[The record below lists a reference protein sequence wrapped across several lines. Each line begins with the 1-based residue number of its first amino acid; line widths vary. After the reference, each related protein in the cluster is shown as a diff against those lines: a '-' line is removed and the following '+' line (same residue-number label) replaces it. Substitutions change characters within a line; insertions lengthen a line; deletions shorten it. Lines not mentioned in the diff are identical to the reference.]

1 MRFLYTICMLVV
13 HGALIVPL
21 VFAMSTGGFDPSI
34 NRIDSCRSFITDL
47 RRQQIRVLQAALDP
61 NLVHKKVDGYPERSV
76 ITTVPPSTQSQSHR
90 SSLGRPTSS
99 VHALATSTEGSVE
112 LNQRQRALRDELSR
126 QRPADSF
133 DNFRVYELIRERE
146 LELEMGLILLFGPY
160 HHHQATSIADILKLP
175 LSDDDKKKQLRLN
188 GHIFLQR

>member
-1 MRFLYTICMLVV
+1 MRFLYTIYLLVV

-21 VFAMSTGGFDPSI
+21 VFAVPTRGFDPSI
-34 NRIDSCRSFITDL
+34 NRIDLCRSSITDL
-47 RRQQIRVLQAALDP
+47 RRQQQRVRAVLET
-61 NLVHKKVDGYPERSV
+61 NLTNKDVDGYRERSV

-112 LNQRQRALRDELSR
+112 LNQRQRALLDELSS

-133 DNFRVYELIRERE
+133 DNFRAEELFQEI
-146 LELEMGLILLFGPY
+146 MLLTAPY
-160 HHHQATSIADILKLP
+160 LNLRYQATSIADILKLP
-175 LSDDDKKKQLRLN
+175 LSDDDKKKQLMLN
-188 GHIFLQR
+188 GHIFPRR